1 MNQISESKAKELI
14 NELKELNSFK
24 DSKRKNSYWYSYKQ
38 KIADSDINP
47 ELITEFLQ
55 EYNRIKRTYTTKTDC
70 IETDDRAITNV
81 ERDEDGLIQYYTF
94 EIFRRDSPTFS
105 GKLDRKEMET
115 IYRLYSIYGANL
127 TQKIVSRNFPE
138 FTFVEFKRILR
149 AFNIYKA
156 DSEFAP
162 HIIEEKTEEELINL
176 HNQNKENNVLRR
188 IEKDQLAEANKLINK
203 LAKEN
208 QELSKSSKLFT
219 ELLKYDSTY
228 KNDASTK
235 EINNNAGEETLV
247 IWLSDLH
254 IGAYNEKF
262 GFYQLPNYDKKEITR
277 RLDKVLSKFS
287 RKSYESVVV
296 VDLGDSIDQYN
307 KETTRGGHILPNNM
321 TDKEMSHLY
330 LDCMEYFFNS
340 LYDSTDADSYYYF
353 SIGESNHSGDFGWA
367 LNLALSY
374 KLQKIGWNTY
384 VSDYPI
390 DNFSIN
396 NLVFIYTHGKNNYT
410 QSKQFP
416 LTLNPQTE
424 LYFAN
429 YIAENHLNRNDE
441 KIFIVKGDLHQY
453 AYTSGKQFD
462 YVSVGSMYATSQYI
476 AANFGNTPWSINY
489 SIIENN
495 DVQFGKISD

>member
-1 MNQISESKAKELI
+1 MSKISEKKVKELI
-14 NELKELNSFK
+14 SELKNLSSLT
-24 DSKRKNSYWYSYKQ
+24 DSKKKIQTWYNYKKTVMNSDNISSDL
-38 KIADSDINP
+38 IA
-47 ELITEFLQ
+47 EFLA
-55 EYNRIKRTYTTKTDC
+55 EYNRCKKRHSRLETID
-70 IETDDRAITNV
+70 TDDRAITNV
-81 ERDEDGLIQYYTF
+81 ERDDDGNIQYYTF
-94 EIFRRDSPTFS
+94 EIFRKDSPTLV
-105 GKLDRKEMET
+105 GKLDRREMEC

-127 TQKIVSRNFPE
+127 TQKIVSREFPQ

-156 DSEFAP
+156 NSEFAP
-162 HIIEEKTEEELINL
+162 HMIEEKTEEELFNL
-176 HNQNKENNVLRR
+176 HNQNKENSVLRR
-188 IEKDQLAEANKLINK
+188 IEKDQLTEANKLINK

-208 QELSKSSKLFT
+208 QELSKTSKLF
-219 ELLKYDSTY
+219 EDLLKYDPNY
-228 KNDASTK
+228 VNDARHTNIQNSVEDK
-235 EINNNAGEETLV
+235 TLI

-262 GFYQLPNYDKKEITR
+262 GFYQLPDYNKDEIIR
-277 RLDKVLSKFS
+277 RLDKILNKFS
-287 RKSYESVVV
+287 GKSFDKVIV
-296 VDLGDSIDQYN
+296 VDLGDSVDQYN
-307 KETTRGGHILPNNM
+307 KETTRGGHLLPNNM

-340 LYDSTDADSYYYF
+340 LYSIVDSDDYYYF

-374 KLQKIGWNTY
+374 KLQNSGWNTY
-384 VSDYPI
+384 ISDYPI
-390 DNFSIN
+390 DHFTVN
-396 NLVFIYTHGKNNYT
+396 NLRFIYTHGKDSKN

-429 YIAENHLNRNDE
+429 YIAEKRLNKDGE
-441 KIFIVKGDLHQY
+441 KIFVVKGDLHQY

-462 YVSVGSMYATSQYI
+462 YISVGSMYATSQYI

-489 SIIENN
+489 SIIE
-495 DVQFGKISD
+495 DDDIQFGKISD